1 MEKEQKITREN
12 ISRMID
18 EKLGIKHDKNV
29 KDNKDKND
37 RTNKTKDNNRWYCL
51 SR

>member
-1 MEKEQKITREN
+1 MKKDQEITKEN

-29 KDNKDKND
+29 KDSKDKDKND
-37 RTNKTKDNNRWYCL
+37 RTNKTKDNNR
-51 SR
+51 